1 MGSRFR
7 TNQRDH
13 LLQWL
18 ILIVLMEAILLSV
31 PVSAW
36 IKLAVL
42 GSAFLTGFILRVCK
56 AYPGEAEPAAI
67 DIMTAGIAF
76 LLIPVFV
83 FFIRPDWT
91 FWTLAAV
98 PFIVLVPHIIYIAS
112 NKEIA
117 PPAVKKIIAIIF
129 RKK

>member
-42 GSAFLTGFILRVCK
+42 GSAFLTGFILRICK
-56 AYPGEAEPAAI
+56 ASPRRSG
-67 DIMTAGIAF
+67 AGSYRYHDCGHCF
-76 LLIPVFV
+76 SSDPCVC
-83 FFIRPDWT
+83 
-91 FWTLAAV
+91 
-98 PFIVLVPHIIYIAS
+98 
-112 NKEIA
+112 
-117 PPAVKKIIAIIF
+117 IF
-129 RKK
+129 YQT